1 LTDSSGQLRLRT
13 NSDFQGEFSVKASAW
28 LGFIFAAAITIT
40 PQYFA
45 HAEPVG
51 APGIPHRWAPAMKQA
66 IGTAYEEGTA
76 SSPVWFTLAQGIL
89 TEVFYP
95 SPDQAQ
101 VGDLQFIVTDGQG
114 FFSEQKTDCDSHVTY
129 LDEGMTVVV
138 TGQEKTGRYT
148 FEQEIVAD
156 PAAPVVRIKTTFHW
170 NQPGLRLFT
179 LFKPAINNTGA
190 QNLASASEQGLFAT
204 KDIVSNAGNV
214 RTSSQVYAALV
225 PSIPFVSV
233 STGYVGYSDGWQDLS
248 KNFHITVTDR
258 EAGPGNVALTG
269 EIPVGGAPDFTYDIA
284 LGFGG
289 DLDAAQTLA
298 QTSLQ
303 VPFES
308 VKANYE
314 AGWRGYL
321 GELSANMSDKRFFSE
336 STFARRSAQIIRMHE
351 DKANPGAIVASLSNP
366 AVPESDNAMDGSG
379 GYHLVWPRD
388 LYHAAMGLMAAGDTR
403 TPVNVLHYLEKNQ
416 KSDGSWAQNF
426 WVDGTPYWR
435 GLQMDEVGFPILLAA
450 QVQSRG
456 LYRLTSTDLDVVKR
470 AASFILSHGP
480 STQEDRWEEIGGYLP
495 DTIATEVAA
504 LKVATTLTGDSSYA
518 TVANQWQ
525 SLIERWTLAP
535 QGIWGKNY
543 YIRVSPNGTPENPEP
558 IQIANGGG
566 QADATDILDGGFLNL
581 VRLGIRSAN
590 DPRILTTLQAYDNP
604 DSGIA
609 ATDPTGAITYRRY
622 SKDSYGEGRVGG
634 YWPLLA
640 GERGHYSILAGDM
653 DQARAQLYIVEKS
666 AIDSGLIP
674 EQTIGAPTSESSN
687 GSNAGL
693 GVACPLVWAHAEDIL
708 LHRSIEE
715 GNVFDSPRTGP

>member
-1 LTDSSGQLRLRT
+1 
-13 NSDFQGEFSVKASAW
+13 VKAFDW
-28 LGFIFAAAITIT
+28 LGFVIAAATTIV
-40 PQYFA
+40 PQRFA
-45 HAEPVG
+45 SAEPVG

-66 IGTAYEEGTA
+66 IGTAYESGTA
-76 SSPVWFTLAQGIL
+76 SSPVWFTVAQGIL

-101 VGDLQFIVTDGQG
+101 VGDLQFLVTDGQG
-114 FFSEQKTDCDSHVTY
+114 FFSEQKADCDSHVTY

-138 TGQEKTGRYT
+138 TGQEKLGRYS

-156 PAAPVVRIKTTFHW
+156 PAAPVVRIRTTFHW
-170 NQPGLRLFT
+170 NQPGLRPFI

-190 QNLASASEQGLFAT
+190 QNLASASEEGLFAT
-204 KDIVSNAGNV
+204 KNIVGGSGDGTGNV
-214 RTSSQVYAALV
+214 RTSSPVYAALV

-233 STGYVGYSDGWQDLS
+233 SSGYVGYSDGWQDLS

-269 EIPVGGAPDFTYDIA
+269 EIPVGPNGNDPEFTYDIA
-284 LGFGG
+284 LAFGE
-289 DLDAAQTLA
+289 DRTEAQTFA

-314 AGWRGYL
+314 SGWRSYL
-321 GELSANMSDKRFFSE
+321 AELAANVSDKRFFSE

-403 TPVNVLHYLEKNQ
+403 TPVDVLHYLEKNQ

-435 GLQMDEVGFPILLAA
+435 GLQMDEVGFPILLAG

-456 LYRLTSTDLDVVKR
+456 LYRLTNADLDVVRR

-480 STQEDRWEEIGGYLP
+480 STPEDRWEEIGGYLP

-504 LKVATTLTGDSSYA
+504 LKVASTLTGDNSYA

-535 QGIWGKNY
+535 QGLWGKNY

-609 ATDPTGAITYRRY
+609 ATDDRTSAITYRRY
-622 SKDSYGEGRVGG
+622 TKDSYGEGRVGG

-653 DQARAQLYIVEKS
+653 DQARAQLYMVEKS
-666 AIDSGLIP
+666 AIDTGLIP
-674 EQTIGAPTSESSN
+674 EQTIAAPPSDSS
-687 GSNAGL
+687 GPSDVGL